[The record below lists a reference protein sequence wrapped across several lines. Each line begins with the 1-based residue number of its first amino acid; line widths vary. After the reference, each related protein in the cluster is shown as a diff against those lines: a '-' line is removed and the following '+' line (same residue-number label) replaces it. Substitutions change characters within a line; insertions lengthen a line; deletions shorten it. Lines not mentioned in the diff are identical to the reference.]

1 MWKMWLKGILK
12 KEMVTR
18 LGDSISI
25 QSRKSD
31 KTTSF
36 LLVIYAVLYS
46 LIPTT
51 ENLENLDDSGRYNT
65 ATARIL
71 LS

>member
-1 MWKMWLKGILK
+1 
-12 KEMVTR
+12 MVTR
-18 LGDSISI
+18 LGDSFTN

-51 ENLENLDDSGRYNT
+51 ENLENLDDSGKYTT

>member
-1 MWKMWLKGILK
+1 M

-18 LGDSISI
+18 LGDSFSI

-46 LIPTT
+46 LIQTT
-51 ENLENLDDSGRYNT
+51 ENLENLDDSGKYTT

>member
-1 MWKMWLKGILK
+1 MWLKGILK

-18 LGDSISI
+18 LGDSFTN

-31 KTTSF
+31 KITSF

-46 LIPTT
+46 LIQTT
-51 ENLENLDDSGRYNT
+51 ENLENLDDSGKYTT